1 MTHEKLIA
9 IVLAGGKSSR
19 MGEDKALLPIR
30 GVPLLQQ
37 ICKIAESCADAVYVV
52 TPWQERYQDLLPHTC
67 KFIREVYFP
76 EEIDQTQTTL
86 THGPLIGFAQALTY
100 LQTQNQA
107 EWILLLACDLPN
119 LQVEILQAW
128 REQLVNVRKDA
139 IALLA
144 HHQKGW
150 EPLCG
155 FYRQSC
161 LPGLNE
167 FIYQGG
173 RSFQQWLN
181 QNTVEVLA
189 APNRDI
195 FYNCNTPED
204 LLFD

>member
-9 IVLAGGKSSR
+9 IVLAGGKSTR
-19 MGEDKALLPIR
+19 MGQDKALLPIR
-30 GVPLLQQ
+30 GLPLLQQ
-37 ICKIAESCADAVYVV
+37 ICKIAESCANTVYVV

-67 KFIREVYFP
+67 KFIREVYLS
-76 EEIDQTQTTL
+76 EEIEQKTL

-100 LQTQNQA
+100 LQTQNQT

-119 LQVEILQAW
+119 LRVEILQTW
-128 REQLVNVRKDA
+128 REQLVDVRKDA

-144 HHQKGW
+144 HNQKGW

-167 FIYQGG
+167 FIHQGG

-189 APNRDI
+189 APNPDI